1 MNSIIHSV
9 VKEDPIPFWV
19 VPLIPCFATGFLLR
33 RILLFVGVD
42 ISMILFALSRIG
54 RFISDD
60 WWMKLYMTLL
70 YYQIS
75 SIAVSCGTFLKQCIE
90 GWKSQ
95 QKSFA
100 SCSKWLC
107 IITPWVVIKN
117 QVILYLCIQ
126 NQNNSYWNVQMQNWY
141 KPVLLGICLL
151 IMAPIFSPLA
161 PNCSSC
167 PWWWDV

>member
-1 MNSIIHSV
+1 
-9 VKEDPIPFWV
+9 
-19 VPLIPCFATGFLLR
+19 
-33 RILLFVGVD
+33 
-42 ISMILFALSRIG
+42 MILFALSRIG

-161 PNCSSC
+161 PNCSSYPDGGMFKVTTPGVRQWC
-167 PWWWDV
+167 ASCARCHLHTSIDMIHCDYA